1 MLSLSVQ
8 QRYFVFGGIT
18 DMRKGFDSLAGLV
31 RNHLDKTPI
40 SGDVFVFFNRT
51 RTHVKLLCWEH
62 DGFAIY
68 YKRLE

>member
-31 RNHLDKTPI
+31 RNHLDKNPI
-40 SGDVFVFFNRT
+40 SGDVFVFFKSN
-51 RTHVKLLCWEH
+51 THARKTLML
-62 DGFAIY
+62 GT
-68 YKRLE
+68 